1 MPLKLELFSF
11 YDVKSRKDCE
21 LLNPKPEFLRSKVR
35 NLKNEIRSL
44 LSKYKVYMNGGN
56 RRKTDNTIERKTLL
70 LFCFF

>member
-11 YDVKSRKDCE
+11 YDVKSWKDCE

-35 NLKNEIRSL
+35 NLKNEIRSPP
-44 LSKYKVYMNGGN
+44 SKYKVDMNGAN
-56 RRKTDNTIERKTLL
+56 RRKTGNTIERKTLL